1 MEGVAWLG
9 LILGVGLFLQ
19 IRWSHDRYASVSSV
33 GIWQKPPRSRQDVW
47 KSLLGAVVRT
57 GAWSPP

>member
-33 GIWQKPPRSRQDVW
+33 GIWQKPPRGLVKMCGNLFSGQ
-47 KSLLGAVVRT
+47 
-57 GAWSPP
+57 